1 MNIVERERSPDFLS
15 NSTVKQFVR
24 TAVNIAPKLYHIDEQ
39 KVVKVVE
46 SGSTA
51 DMKSNSLLSFISE
64 TAASFSS
71 QSYDYSLLSGRLEMI
86 RLYNNT
92 PDSFT
97 NAMLSLKN
105 ILDDSFLKKIKAY
118 DYSRH
123 IIFEEDF
130 NYDIIGV
137 RTLQRSY
144 LLKNEDGEIVERPQF
159 MLMRVAIFLN
169 ETLDEILETY
179 DALRLKYYT
188 HASPTLFH
196 CGMKHHQ
203 LASCFLLPIE
213 DDSIEGIF
221 NTIKT
226 CALISKSAGGIGFSC
241 SNVRATGSNI
251 NGTNGTSNGLVPML
265 KVLNHTA
272 RYVDQ
277 GGGKRKGAF
286 ACFLEPWHADIM
298 SWLSLKLNHGVE
310 EERARDLFYALWT
323 TDNFMEAVEKD
334 EDYYLFSP
342 SDVPQLQDLYGEK
355 FNKAYKEAVEKKL
368 YLKKVKARE
377 IWSLVCKVQIETGN
391 PYILYKDEINK
402 KTNQANLGTI
412 KSSNLCAEI
421 CEFNSKDE
429 TAVCTL
435 ASICL
440 PKFVEQ
446 NGFNFMALESCARLV
461 CRNLNHVIDKTSY
474 PVESAKRSNE
484 KHRPMGVGVQ
494 GLSDVFQKLNIAYD
508 SPEAAELNEKIFE
521 HIYYGAMVESV
532 DQARKF
538 GAYESFEGSPLSKGL
553 FQFDLWNVTPKYK
566 NWELLR
572 DGVKKYGARNSLLV
586 ALMPTASTAQ
596 INGNTE
602 SFEPR
607 TSNLYVRRVLSG
619 EFMIINK
626 YLESVCRKLKVWNEK
641 LVNQI
646 IKDRGSVQNTTLP
659 ENVKKVYK
667 TVWEMSNKTLIDL
680 SAGRAPYVCQSQSLN
695 LYLANPSEGAISS
708 MQFYAW
714 KKKLKTGQYYLRTR
728 PKANAVQFSVA
739 ACESCS
745 A

>member
-1 MNIVERERSPDFLS
+1 MC
-15 NSTVKQFVR
+15 
-24 TAVNIAPKLYHIDEQ
+24 
-39 KVVKVVE
+39 
-46 SGSTA
+46 
-51 DMKSNSLLSFISE
+51 
-64 TAASFSS
+64 
-71 QSYDYSLLSGRLEMI
+71 I
-86 RLYNNT
+86 R
-92 PDSFT
+92 
-97 NAMLSLKN
+97 
-105 ILDDSFLKKIKAY
+105 
-118 DYSRH
+118 
-123 IIFEEDF
+123 
-130 NYDIIGV
+130 
-137 RTLQRSY
+137 
-144 LLKNEDGEIVERPQF
+144 DG
-159 MLMRVAIFLN
+159 
-169 ETLDEILETY
+169 
-179 DALRLKYYT
+179 
-188 HASPTLFH
+188 
-196 CGMKHHQ
+196 
-203 LASCFLLPIE
+203 
-213 DDSIEGIF
+213 
-221 NTIKT
+221 
-226 CALISKSAGGIGFSC
+226 
-241 SNVRATGSNI
+241 
-251 NGTNGTSNGLVPML
+251 
-265 KVLNHTA
+265 
-272 RYVDQ
+272 
-277 GGGKRKGAF
+277 
-286 ACFLEPWHADIM
+286 
-298 SWLSLKLNHGVE
+298 
-310 EERARDLFYALWT
+310 
-323 TDNFMEAVEKD
+323 
-334 EDYYLFSP
+334 
-342 SDVPQLQDLYGEK
+342 
-355 FNKAYKEAVEKKL
+355 
-368 YLKKVKARE
+368 
-377 IWSLVCKVQIETGN
+377 
-391 PYILYKDEINK
+391 
-402 KTNQANLGTI
+402 
-412 KSSNLCAEI
+412 
-421 CEFNSKDE
+421 
-429 TAVCTL
+429 VCTL

-714 KKKLKTGQYYLRTR
+714 KKKLKTGQYYFCLLYTSPSPRDQR
-728 PKANAVQFSVA
+728 GSRMPS
-739 ACESCS
+739 S